1 MSLMFDVNFI
11 VIFITFLSFR
21 VTFAKV
27 KSVATTGWEKSA
39 VRVRVASIREL
50 DPVTRILQ
58 EHGCRLGILEYLI
71 RVYNRCSQPLAK
83 GEGSTFFF

>member
-1 MSLMFDVNFI
+1 M
-11 VIFITFLSFR
+11 
-21 VTFAKV
+21 TFAKV
-27 KSVATTGWEKSA
+27 KSVATTGWEKSG

-50 DPVTRILQ
+50 DPVIRILQ

-83 GEGSTFFF
+83 GEGSTFFFKDLTLWFFDVHCISFLE